1 VLRDH
6 TAGSPEDA
14 ALFWTNLSQQ
24 AIADHLRAVGY
35 EVSPRIVTQLLQ
47 EHDYHRRGLFK
58 SLPMG
63 QFAERDAQFAY
74 IAQRK
79 QEALAAG
86 LPVLSMDTKKREL
99 IGPFYRYGWL
109 YSQVRR
115 RVYDHDFPRFA
126 EGVVIPHG
134 LYDLR
139 YNRGYVHLGT
149 SHDTS
154 AFACDCL
161 GLWWENYGVGLYPDA
176 EEILLLCDGGGSNSA
191 RTYLFKA
198 DLQMLADRLGKA
210 FYVLHYPPY
219 CSKWN
224 PIEHR
229 LFPHLSRACRGM
241 VLSSVELVRGLMQT
255 TRTRTGLQVVVEV
268 VRTEYA
274 TGRKVP
280 EAVKESLNLHRDT
293 FLPQLN
299 YRIKPTS
306 TAHATQ
312 SI

>member
-139 YNRGYVHLGT
+139 YNRGYTL
-149 SHDTS
+149 
-154 AFACDCL
+154 
-161 GLWWENYGVGLYPDA
+161 
-176 EEILLLCDGGGSNSA
+176 
-191 RTYLFKA
+191 
-198 DLQMLADRLGKA
+198 
-210 FYVLHYPPY
+210 
-219 CSKWN
+219 
-224 PIEHR
+224 
-229 LFPHLSRACRGM
+229 RG
-241 VLSSVELVRGLMQT
+241 
-255 TRTRTGLQVVVEV
+255 
-268 VRTEYA
+268 
-274 TGRKVP
+274 
-280 EAVKESLNLHRDT
+280 
-293 FLPQLN
+293 
-299 YRIKPTS
+299 
-306 TAHATQ
+306 
-312 SI
+312 